1 MFSTRRVSLLRLGV
15 PQYPFLST
23 TVAVNAGVSDQ
34 TNSKQGETNSDSRD
48 KSLVLGNSG
57 PPNKQMHRS
66 GTRIPCQI
74 PARLTS
80 LDLTRPFADSCLV
93 ILINPQG
100 CAAHFLRPVKIG
112 TAVELEGL
120 PAAGS
125 PRRS

>member
-57 PPNKQMHRS
+57 PPQQTDASIWNADSLPDSREANQSRS
-66 GTRIPCQI
+66 N
-74 PARLTS
+74 TS
-80 LDLTRPFADSCLV
+80 LR
-93 ILINPQG
+93 
-100 CAAHFLRPVKIG
+100 
-112 TAVELEGL
+112 
-120 PAAGS
+120 
-125 PRRS
+125 